1 MRRRVY
7 VWEVPVRLT
16 HWVNVVSIV
25 MLCFSG
31 YYIANPYIFVSTRE
45 PWGVYFMGTMRFIH
59 FAFAYIFVASLILR
73 TYWAFVGNQWASWRG
88 LFPFLTA
95 EGRRNMWHAVQYY
108 FFLRRNPPEVA
119 GHNALAG
126 TSYMIIV
133 LLYGLSVFT
142 GFTIYGQLHPASI
155 WYTLTDWVTS
165 LVSLQTLRL
174 AHHII
179 MYLIL
184 AFVVHHVYAAWLI
197 DMEEGN
203 GLMSSIFSGYK
214 FLPRNQQPDWIEQV
228 VARNGKRNNYAL
240 KVANPGTQAQSIGA
254 KGGEG

>member
-88 LFPFLTA
+88 LFPFLTT

-126 TSYMIIV
+126 MSYMIIV
-133 LLYGLSVFT
+133 LLYGLSAFT
-142 GFTIYGQLHPASI
+142 GFTLYGQLHPASI

-179 MYLIL
+179 TLI
-184 AFVVHHVYAAWLI
+184 A
-197 DMEEGN
+197 
-203 GLMSSIFSGYK
+203 SSCSY
-214 FLPRNQQPDWIEQV
+214 R
-228 VARNGKRNNYAL
+228 
-240 KVANPGTQAQSIGA
+240 
-254 KGGEG
+254 